1 MALEM
6 RTKNIISVIS
16 NENCNKSFPSVI
28 ANVYRDDGI
37 YFMGNFRQN
46 TENKKIYKIFI
57 GNFVINLIRQDF
69 STEYLLVNL
78 NELKLDSYPFP
89 LSTSSFSL

>member
-1 MALEM
+1 
-6 RTKNIISVIS
+6 
-16 NENCNKSFPSVI
+16 
-28 ANVYRDDGI
+28 
-37 YFMGNFRQN
+37 MGNFRQN
-46 TENKKIYKIFI
+46 TENKKNYKIFI

-69 STEYLLVNL
+69 STECLLVNL

>member
-16 NENCNKSFPSVI
+16 NENCNKSFSSVI

-69 STEYLLVNL
+69 STECLLVNL